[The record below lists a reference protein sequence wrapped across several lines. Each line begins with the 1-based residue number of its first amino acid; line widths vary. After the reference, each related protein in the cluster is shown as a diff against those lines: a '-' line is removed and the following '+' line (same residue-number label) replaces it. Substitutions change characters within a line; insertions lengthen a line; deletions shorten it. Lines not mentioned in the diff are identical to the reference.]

1 MQSER
6 ISEEFNEVIKNIV
19 SLALN
24 FMADF
29 VESCQTILF
38 SYIVSHFYICYNVIR
53 NLLCYSSTKN
63 ENPSEVGPRGFLFRF
78 LWWLIPQAGHRLFI
92 TVQPFVDA
100 MTHYTSHD
108 SKYKTYYVIHS
119 HTSFPYRWEAVT
131 IPL

>member
-63 ENPSEVGPRGFLFRF
+63 ENPSSRHSEGFS
-78 LWWLIPQAGHRLFI
+78 IPFFMVAYSTGWSPTIYHRPAI
-92 TVQPFVDA
+92 C
-100 MTHYTSHD
+100 
-108 SKYKTYYVIHS
+108 
-119 HTSFPYRWEAVT
+119 
-131 IPL
+131 

>member
-1 MQSER
+1 MLFKYQKRKPLEP
-6 ISEEFNEVIKNIV
+6 
-19 SLALN
+19 ALRG
-24 FMADF
+24 
-29 VESCQTILF
+29 V
-38 SYIVSHFYICYNVIR
+38 FYSV
-53 NLLCYSSTKN
+53 
-63 ENPSEVGPRGFLFRF
+63 F

-119 HTSFPYRWEAVT
+119 YTSFSYRWEAVT